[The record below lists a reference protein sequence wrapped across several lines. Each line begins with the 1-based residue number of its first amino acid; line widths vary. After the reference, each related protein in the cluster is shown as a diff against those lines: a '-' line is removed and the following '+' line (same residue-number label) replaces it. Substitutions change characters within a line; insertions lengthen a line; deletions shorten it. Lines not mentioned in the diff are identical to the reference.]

1 MTKTAAV
8 SSGGE
13 ARGIFKD
20 FTHVIRTCIAC
31 HFGNL
36 LYRKIGVGEQ
46 NFDIVYPQA
55 VYVVVHAHAHIL
67 FENMAYIRHTA
78 VAVLGYV
85 AHVDILRITAV

>member
-1 MTKTAAV
+1 MTKTAAI

-13 ARGIFKD
+13 ACYIFKD
-20 FTHVIRTCIAC
+20 LAHVIGACIAC

-55 VYVVVHAHAHIL
+55 VYVVVYAHANVL
-67 FENMAYIRHTA
+67 FENVAYIRHTA
-78 VAVLGYV
+78 VTVLGYV